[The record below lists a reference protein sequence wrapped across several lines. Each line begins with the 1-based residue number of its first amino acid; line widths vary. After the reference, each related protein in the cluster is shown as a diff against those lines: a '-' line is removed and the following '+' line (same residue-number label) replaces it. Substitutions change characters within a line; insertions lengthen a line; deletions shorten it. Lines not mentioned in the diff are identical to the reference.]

1 MKEQDY
7 YLLDVLKRNRK
18 ICISLILIILVGIV
32 LIIAAVAL
40 DLQASYQI
48 SIDEQIASSL
58 FAVMITAVITWF
70 LIVVLNI
77 IFVLNNLK
85 IKNYFKEDGG
95 FWIAMSIL
103 VFFFTLIIVS
113 ISLNRINE
121 YIKTLKTNESS
132 NSGENKFIIPFD
144 NK

>member
-121 YIKTLKTNESS
+121 YIKTLKTN
-132 NSGENKFIIPFD
+132 
-144 NK
+144 